1 MLSPSVGFFRI
12 SAAVRLIRPQQWVKN
27 LFLFLPIFFAGQL
40 FSHLTGLLHLCF
52 GFLAFSFIA
61 SSIYIVND
69 YQDVEED
76 RRHPVKKHRP
86 LAAGTV
92 SLQVAAIILTVLL
105 VTGFTIA
112 YFLDGWFMMVL
123 GMYFIFNLSYSMGLK
138 NVPLIDIFIIALGF
152 LLRTLA
158 GGIVAQI
165 PVSQW
170 LMIMVFLLALFLAL
184 AKRRDDIVL
193 HLSSGKHMRKSV
205 KNYNLEFL
213 GACLT
218 MVSGI
223 IIVSYIMYAISEE
236 VTIRLG
242 SPYIYLTSIFVIAGL
257 MRYLQIAMVE
267 NDSGSPTRIL
277 YKDTFIRATIISWI
291 ISFYILIYL
300 PEL

>member
-1 MLSPSVGFFRI
+1 M
-12 SAAVRLIRPQQWVKN
+12 RPHQWVKN
-27 LFLFLPIFFAGQL
+27 LFLFLPIFFAGEL
-40 FSHLTGLLHLCF
+40 FSHLTGLLNLFF

-61 SSIYIVND
+61 SSIYIIND
-69 YQDVEED
+69 YQDIEED
-76 RRHPVKKHRP
+76 QQHPVKKSRP
-86 LAAGTV
+86 LASGAVSVTVAFTLLTFLFIAGF
-92 SLQVAAIILTVLL
+92 
-105 VTGFTIA
+105 GIA
-112 YFLDGWFMMVL
+112 FFLDIWFLVVL
-123 GMYFIFNLSYSMGLK
+123 GVYFVFNLSYSMGLK
-138 NVPLIDIFIIALGF
+138 NVPLIDLFIISLGF

-158 GGIVAQI
+158 GGVVAGI
-165 PVSQW
+165 LVSQW

-193 HLSSGKHMRKSV
+193 QMSEGRQMRKSV

-218 MVSGI
+218 MVAGI
-223 IIVSYIMYAISEE
+223 IIVSYIMYAISPA
-236 VTIRLG
+236 VTLRLG
-242 SPYIYLTSIFVIAGL
+242 SSYIYLTSIFVVAGL

-277 YKDTFIRATIISWI
+277 YKDKFIRITIMAWI

>member
-1 MLSPSVGFFRI
+1 MLSSSVGLFKI
-12 SAAVRLIRPQQWVKN
+12 SAAIRLLRPQQWVKN
-27 LFLFLPIFFAGQL
+27 LFLFLPIFFAGQF
-40 FSHLTGLLHLCF
+40 FSHYTGLLHLGL
-52 GFLAFSFIA
+52 GFFAFSFIA
-61 SSIYIVND
+61 SAIYIIND
-69 YQDVEED
+69 YQDIEED
-76 RRHPVKKHRP
+76 RRHPVKKYRP

-92 SLQVAAIILTVLL
+92 SPRLAAGIFALL
-105 VTGFTIA
+105 FITGFAIA
-112 YFLDGWFMMVL
+112 YFLDIWFSLVL
-123 GMYFIFNLSYSMGLK
+123 GLYFIFNLSYSLGLK
-138 NVPLIDIFIIALGF
+138 NFPLIDIFIIALGF
-152 LLRTLA
+152 LLRTIA
-158 GGIVAQI
+158 GGLVADV

-193 HLSSGKHMRKSV
+193 RMSGGGQMRKSV

-218 MVSGI
+218 MVAGI
-223 IIVSYIMYAISEE
+223 IIVSYIMYTISEE
-236 VTIRLG
+236 VTNRLG

-277 YKDTFIRATIISWI
+277 YKDSFIRVTIVSWI

>member
-1 MLSPSVGFFRI
+1 MLSPSVGFFKI
-12 SAAVRLIRPQQWVKN
+12 SAALRLIRPQQWVKN

-40 FSHLTGLLHLCF
+40 FSHLTGLLHLGF

-61 SSIYIVND
+61 SAIYIIND
-69 YQDVEED
+69 YQDIEED

-86 LAAGTV
+86 LAAGTISV
-92 SLQVAAIILTVLL
+92 KLALALFFLL
-105 VTGFTIA
+105 FITGFTIA
-112 YFLDGWFMMVL
+112 YFLNSWFMMVL
-123 GMYFIFNLSYSMGLK
+123 GLYFIFNLSYSMGLK
-138 NVPLIDIFIIALGF
+138 NFPLLDIFIIALGF
-152 LLRTLA
+152 LLRTIA
-158 GGIVAQI
+158 GGLVAGI

-193 HLSSGKHMRKSV
+193 RMAGGGQMRKSV

-213 GACLT
+213 GSCLT
-218 MVSGI
+218 MVAGI
-223 IIVSYIMYAISEE
+223 IIVSYIMYTISEE
-236 VTIRLG
+236 VTHRLG

-257 MRYLQIAMVE
+257 MRYLQITMVE

-277 YKDTFIRATIISWI
+277 YKDNFIRITVISWI

>member
-1 MLSPSVGFFRI
+1 MLSSSLGLFKI

-40 FSHLTGLLHLCF
+40 FSHITGLLHLSF

-61 SSIYIVND
+61 SSIYIIND
-69 YQDVEED
+69 YQDIEED
-76 RRHPVKKHRP
+76 RRHPVKKYRP

-92 SLQVAAIILTVLL
+92 SVQLAATILTVLFI
-105 VTGFTIA
+105 TGFSIA
-112 YFLDGWFMMVL
+112 YFLDGWFMLIL
-123 GMYFIFNLSYSMGLK
+123 GMYFVFNLSYSMGLK
-138 NVPLIDIFIIALGF
+138 NYPLIDIFIIALGF
-152 LLRTLA
+152 LLRTVA
-158 GGIVAQI
+158 GGLVAGI
-165 PVSQW
+165 LVSKW

-193 HLSSGKHMRKSV
+193 RLSGGGHLRKSV

-218 MVSGI
+218 MVAGI
-223 IIVSYIMYAISEE
+223 IIVSYIMYTISDE
-236 VTIRLG
+236 VTSRLG
-242 SPYIYLTSIFVIAGL
+242 SPYIYITSIFVIAGL

-300 PEL
+300 PEF